1 MRILV
6 YGAGAIG
13 CFLGG
18 HLSAAG
24 HDVTLLGRE
33 SLAAA
38 LAQRNL
44 QLNLVDGPVK
54 VKNVKAVSSLDAA
67 LEHGPFDW
75 IAFTMKAYDT
85 TPAIYELQQH
95 PDLNPVIA
103 SFQNGIG
110 NEESIKAAF
119 GDDRVVG
126 GTTTTPVSIGQ
137 TGVVIEEKRR
147 GVAIA
152 SDSPYAKLVQEALE
166 STKLNIQTV
175 PSTPS
180 LKWSKLLL
188 NIIANAI
195 PAILDRT
202 SIEVVKDRRFF
213 ALEMAVL
220 REAISVS
227 RYLNVKITNL
237 LGVPAGLM
245 AAAVRSMPNFML
257 RPLLADRVIKGRG
270 QKPPSLLLALRSSSK
285 RTEAAWL
292 NGGVA
297 QAAQTKARLAPL
309 NHAIA
314 LTLSDIV
321 AGRES
326 WDSYR
331 RDPTRLLSVAAA
343 ARGIDN
349 WWYGE

>member
-1 MRILV
+1 MRILF

-18 HLSAAG
+18 HLAVSG

-33 SLAAA
+33 SLASV
-38 LAQRNL
+38 LVKRSL

-54 VKNVKAVSSLDAA
+54 VDNIKVATSLDAA
-67 LEHGPFDW
+67 LEAGPFDW

-85 TPAIYELQQH
+85 TPAIYELQQI
-95 PDLNPVIA
+95 PNLKPVIA
-103 SFQNGIG
+103 SFQNGLG

-119 GDDRVVG
+119 GDDSVVA
-126 GTTTTPVSIGQ
+126 GTVTTPVSIEQ
-137 TGVVIEEKRR
+137 MGVVTEEKQR
-147 GVAIA
+147 GIAIA
-152 SDSPYAKLVQEALE
+152 SDSPHAKLVQESFAA
-166 STKLNIQTV
+166 TKLNVRII
-175 PSTPS
+175 PSSSS

-195 PAILDRT
+195 PAILDR
-202 SIEVVKDRRFF
+202 SSFEVISDKRFF

-220 REAISVS
+220 REAIAVS
-227 RYLNVKITNL
+227 RFLGVNVTNL
-237 LGVPAGLM
+237 PGVPASLM
-245 AAAVRSMPNFML
+245 ATAVRSLPDVVL
-257 RPLLADRVIKGRG
+257 RPLLSDRVIKGRG
-270 QKPPSLLLALRSSSK
+270 QKPPSLLLALRSGSK

-297 QAAQTKARLAPL
+297 QAAQTKDRLAPL
-309 NHAIA
+309 NHALA
-314 LTLSDIV
+314 LTISDIA

-331 RDPTRLLSVAAA
+331 QDPARLLAVASAA
-343 ARGIDN
+343 QGIDG
-349 WWYGE
+349 WRYGE